1 MSDLN
6 ELGKVLVISV
16 PMFIGTITGVY
27 HWGVELNGIHN
38 FYFDEV
44 VLLERGK

>member
-6 ELGKVLVISV
+6 EWDKVLVISP
-16 PMFIGTITGVY
+16 PMFIGTVTGVY

-38 FYFDEV
+38 FYFDKV